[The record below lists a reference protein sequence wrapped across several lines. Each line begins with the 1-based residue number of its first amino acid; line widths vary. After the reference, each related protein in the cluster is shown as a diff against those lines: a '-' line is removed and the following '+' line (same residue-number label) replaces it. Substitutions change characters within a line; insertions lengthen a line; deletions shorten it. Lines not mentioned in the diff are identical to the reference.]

1 MKPYSF
7 EATIPTEAMIDLGQ
21 RLVSGKRGLPELK
34 DAVGIAGCIL
44 EKYDGDDASLIALAV
59 DANDATLEELGEQ
72 LQAQAAV
79 EGQTAEALNLA
90 ILLPLILR
98 IIELIVSFRRNGGDS
113 GGPV

>member
-1 MKPYSF
+1 MKPYTF

-44 EKYDGDDASLIALAV
+44 EKYDGTEVGLAV
-59 DANDATLEELGEQ
+59 ESGSETLEELGDE
-72 LQAQAAV
+72 LRSSASVA
-79 EGQTAEALNLA
+79 GGDTAEALNFA
-90 ILLPLILR
+90 ILLPLILK
-98 IIELIVSFRRNGGDS
+98 IIEMIIQFRRGGNTED

>member
-1 MKPYSF
+1 MKPYTF

-21 RLVSGKRGLPELK
+21 RLVSGKRGLSELK

-44 EKYDGDDASLIALAV
+44 EKYDGVDIALAV
-59 DANDATLEELGEQ
+59 DANDATIEELGEQ

-79 EGQTAEALNLA
+79 EGETAEALNLA

>member
-1 MKPYSF
+1 MKPYTF

-34 DAVGIAGCIL
+34 DAMGISGCIL
-44 EKYDGDDASLIALAV
+44 EKYDGVDIALAV

-79 EGQTAEALNLA
+79 EGETAEALNLA

>member
-1 MKPYSF
+1 MKPYTF

-44 EKYDGDDASLIALAV
+44 EKYDGVDVALAV

-79 EGQTAEALNLA
+79 EGETAEALNLA